1 MRLKHNYGHK
11 HEFMWKV
18 GVAKNPVTSHYFVK
32 KKGNGM
38 LFFQSLKVYREK
50 LASNRLLTIIS

>member
-18 GVAKNPVTSHYFVK
+18 GVAKNPDTSHYFVK
-32 KKGNGM
+32 KKKEM
-38 LFFQSLKVYREK
+38 VCYFFSH
-50 LASNRLLTIIS
+50 